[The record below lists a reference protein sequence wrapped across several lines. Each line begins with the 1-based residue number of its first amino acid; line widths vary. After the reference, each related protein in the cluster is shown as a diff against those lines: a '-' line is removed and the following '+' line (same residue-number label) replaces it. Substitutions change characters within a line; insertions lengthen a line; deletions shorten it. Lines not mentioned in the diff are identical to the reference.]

1 MNAESKCPNEYI
13 LECTDVRKPVAGPD
27 LQISEGPV
35 TSNPEIRGGGR
46 PVSKNIFLV
55 LQASE
60 FGLKIR
66 GAGSTD
72 PSPGSTTVNSCES
85 DYPKKTSV
93 IISCGVNAAEVKII
107 VLRNR
112 KIVKRFYR
120 LGLVFLLVFLSFLLP
135 AGLSKGCPEVF
146 QGVLVFRDI
155 KLFI

>member
-1 MNAESKCPNEYI
+1 MRNLN
-13 LECTDVRKPVAGPD
+13 VRTNTFSNVLMYVNQWRIQTFRQVG
-27 LQISEGPV
+27 GPV
-35 TSNPEIRGGGR
+35 TPNAEIRGGRR
-46 PVSKNIFLV
+46 PVSKNIFLT

-85 DYPKKTSV
+85 DYPKKTSG
-93 IISCGVNAAEVKII
+93 IISCGVNAAEVKIV

-146 QGVLVFRDI
+146 RGVLVFRDI